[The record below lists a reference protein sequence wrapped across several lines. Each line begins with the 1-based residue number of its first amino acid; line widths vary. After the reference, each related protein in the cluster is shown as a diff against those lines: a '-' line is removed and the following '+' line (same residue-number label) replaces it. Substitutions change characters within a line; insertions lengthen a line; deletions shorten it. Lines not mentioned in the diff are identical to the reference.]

1 MNYFFNFLILYLF
14 SFITSQKKFK
24 AKKEEENIIEDYTS
38 EEYETLLNKA
48 KKNLL
53 NITDKIKLTSI
64 EYENQYIAI
73 KPISKGETILEIP
86 YNITININTFYNYFP
101 FKNLQKKYE
110 KYVKIG
116 EKSQKMLNDIS
127 FIQQSYMAYLLYK
140 IYKLKSIKETN
151 SEINK
156 FLKDYDDY
164 ISFIFQD
171 DLSHLPS
178 SFTNEQ
184 IKNFMNTSFSSF
196 FNLMNNYLTGETEIL
211 KKEIFN
217 DDKIDMNDYFNYRFL
232 LFQKSF
238 NISNNTTII
247 PFVDLIKRDINN
259 INCKLVVN
267 KGNIK
272 IKAIKDINKGELL
285 TLKQKKMTNQ
295 YSYFFYGKTY
305 DELIDYVPS
314 FIIPII
320 IPDILMDEG
329 IKLDIGENGEE
340 NRVDLALDNCYDYIL
355 PIYKQ
360 VLQIVK
366 KNDSDIK
373 CFNLFLKYIKIIRD
387 VVKMNKIVELDKY
400 FDDDR
405 DIDNIKRII
414 KGEINFLN
422 KKIQELENIINNYQK
437 KQNENKNDNIK
448 GVEDL

>member
-1 MNYFFNFLILYLF
+1 M
-14 SFITSQKKFK
+14 
-24 AKKEEENIIEDYTS
+24 
-38 EEYETLLNKA
+38 
-48 KKNLL
+48 
-53 NITDKIKLTSI
+53 
-64 EYENQYIAI
+64 
-73 KPISKGETILEIP
+73 
-86 YNITININTFYNYFP
+86 FYNYFP
-101 FKNLQKKYE
+101 SKKLQEKYE
-110 KYVKIG
+110 KYLNIGKKSDKI
-116 EKSQKMLNDIS
+116 LNDIS
-127 FIQQSYMAYLLYK
+127 FIQQSFMVFLFYK
-140 IYKLKSIKETN
+140 VSKLKTKNVTN

-156 FLKDYDDY
+156 FLKNYDNF
-164 ISFIFQD
+164 ISFIFND

-184 IKNFMNTSFSSF
+184 INNFMNTSFSSF
-196 FNLMNNYLTGETEIL
+196 FNLMNLYLIGETEIL
-211 KKEIFN
+211 NKEIFN
-217 DDKIDMNDYFNYRFL
+217 ENLTDINEYFKFRFL

-238 NISNNTTII
+238 NISNNITII
-247 PFVDLIKRDINN
+247 PFVDLIKKDINN

-272 IKAIKDINKGELL
+272 IKAIKDINKGEFLI
-285 TLKQKKMTNQ
+285 LKQKKLSNQ

-305 DELIDYVPS
+305 EELIDYVPS

-329 IKLDIGENGEE
+329 IKLDIGENVEE
-340 NRVDLALDNCYDYIL
+340 NQVDLALDNCYDYIF

-366 KNDSDIK
+366 KNDSDIN
-373 CFNLFLKYIKIIRD
+373 CYNLFLKYIRIIRD
-387 VVKMNKIVELDKY
+387 VIKMNKIVELDKY

>member
-24 AKKEEENIIEDYTS
+24 SKKEEENIIEDYTS

-53 NITDKIKLTSI
+53 NITDKIKLTLI

-329 IKLDIGENGEE
+329 IKLDIGENVEE
-340 NRVDLALDNCYDYIL
+340 NQVDLALDNCYDYIF

-366 KNDSDIK
+366 KNDSDIN
-373 CFNLFLKYIKIIRD
+373 CYNLFLKYIRIIRD
-387 VVKMNKIVELDKY
+387 VIKMNKIVELDKY

-437 KQNENKNDNIK
+437 KQNENKTDHIE